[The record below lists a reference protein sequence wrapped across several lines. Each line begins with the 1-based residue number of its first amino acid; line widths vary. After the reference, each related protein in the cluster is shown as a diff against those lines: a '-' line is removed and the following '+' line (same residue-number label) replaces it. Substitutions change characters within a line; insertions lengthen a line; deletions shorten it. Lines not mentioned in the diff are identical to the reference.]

1 MIILPA
7 IDIKDKTCVRLIQGD
22 YSTAHQVAE
31 DPLETAKN
39 FAKQGA
45 KWIHMV
51 LSLIHI

>member
-39 FAKQGA
+39 FANGYI
-45 KWIHMV
+45 W
-51 LSLIHI
+51 